1 MNFAG
6 ISRGVAMAVR
16 LLLIVTAL
24 AFAAAAQAQTP
35 PPNPALPSIP
45 SATSVVPPP
54 GAAAPGRS
62 YRRPTPNQV
71 PGQAQPGDA
80 ATRQIQN
87 ETDELYR
94 EIMRR
99 SAPPAQ
105 R

>member
-1 MNFAG
+1 MPIYLF
-6 ISRGVAMAVR
+6 
-16 LLLIVTAL
+16 
-24 AFAAAAQAQTP
+24 FAAAILLLAAAVQAQTQP
-35 PPNPALPSIP
+35 SNPALPSIP

-62 YRRPTPNQV
+62 YRRPIPNQV
-71 PGQAQPGDA
+71 PGQAQQGDA